1 MYEPIHE
8 SISVIGVYKNA
19 KFFPRK
25 FLWSDKEYVI
35 SQITFAADIRDGSV
49 RKRQYS
55 VVADNNSYRL
65 LFDRAEETW
74 TLEEVWCE

>member
-8 SISVIGVYKNA
+8 TISVIGVYKNA

-25 FLWSDKEYVI
+25 FLWADKEYFI

-65 LFDRAEETW
+65 LFDRAEEIW

>member
-25 FLWSDKEYVI
+25 FLWLDKEYLI
-35 SQITFAADIRDGSV
+35 SQITFSADIRDGSV

-55 VVADNNSYRL
+55 VVANNNSYRL

-74 TLEEVWCE
+74 TLEEVWYE

>member
-8 SISVIGVYKNA
+8 AISVIGVYKNR
-19 KFFPRK
+19 KFIPRK
-25 FLWSDKEYVI
+25 FLWLDKEYQVDI
-35 SQITFAADIRDGSV
+35 ITFFADIRDGSV

-55 VVADNNSYRL
+55 VVSKGTSYRL

-74 TLEEVWCE
+74 MLEEVWCE